1 MEEKSRTEYSAI
13 NTTVALISRIIAI
26 LMGFVTRV
34 VFTHVLNEN
43 YVGINGLFTDILNV
57 LSLTELGVG
66 TAITYALYVPI
77 AQKDRK
83 KQQQLMR
90 MYQNFYRATALCVM
104 VVGFALIPFM
114 DVLMKNRPDV
124 DHLILIY
131 LLYLSNSVLSYLLVY
146 KRTLIDAHQMNYIVL
161 VYQTIFLLIQDVCQI
176 IVLLV
181 TRNFILFLSIYII
194 CTVLSNIAISWKAD
208 KLFPYLKEPC
218 HDKMGREEKKSIY
231 KNIRAMMMHKLGNVI
246 VNNTD
251 NLLISSFIG
260 VVSVGIYSNYYL
272 VIGSVR
278 QVLDQIFQGITAS
291 VGNLGATEDSDAI
304 KNVFDIA
311 FFIGQWLYGFAAI
324 CLFELLNP
332 FIEIAFG
339 KNYLFSKEIV
349 LILCINFYING
360 TRKAALTFRDSM
372 GLFWFDRYKA
382 IVEAVLN
389 LVISLVL
396 VSKFG
401 TFGVFAGTFFSTMLT
416 SVWVEPYV
424 LYRHRLNRSPY
435 RFYLQY
441 FIYALGIGAA
451 WLITDVICG
460 MVQGNVM
467 VQLVVR
473 LGICVVIPNVLLL
486 LFYFRKQEFQK
497 VIRIAKRI
505 IKNRRPVHGT
515 TVE

>member
-1 MEEKSRTEYSAI
+1 MPVRSD
-13 NTTVALISRIIAI
+13 L
-26 LMGFVTRV
+26 
-34 VFTHVLNEN
+34 
-43 YVGINGLFTDILNV
+43 
-57 LSLTELGVG
+57 
-66 TAITYALYVPI
+66 
-77 AQKDRK
+77 
-83 KQQQLMR
+83 
-90 MYQNFYRATALCVM
+90 
-104 VVGFALIPFM
+104 
-114 DVLMKNRPDV
+114 
-124 DHLILIY
+124 
-131 LLYLSNSVLSYLLVY
+131 
-146 KRTLIDAHQMNYIVL
+146 
-161 VYQTIFLLIQDVCQI
+161 QDMS
-176 IVLLV
+176 
-181 TRNFILFLSIYII
+181 TYII

-218 HDKMGREEKKSIY
+218 YEKMGREEKKSIY
-231 KNIRAMMMHKLGNVI
+231 RNIRAMMMHKIGNVI

-251 NLLISSFIG
+251 NLLISSFVG

-311 FFIGQWLYGFAAI
+311 FFIGQWLYGFTAI

-332 FIEIAFG
+332 FVEIAFG
-339 KNYLFSKEIV
+339 KNYLFTKEIV
-349 LILCINFYING
+349 LILCINFFING

-401 TFGVFAGTFFSTMLT
+401 TFGVFAGTFLSTMLT

-424 LYRHRLNRSPY
+424 LYRHRLNRSPLG
-435 RFYLQY
+435 FYLQY
-441 FIYALGIGAA
+441 FIYALGIGLV
-451 WLITDVICG
+451 WLITDGICRI
-460 MVQGNVM
+460 VPGNVI
-467 VQLVVR
+467 VQFVAR
-473 LGICVVIPNVLLL
+473 LGICIFIPNVLLL
-486 LFYFRKQEFQK
+486 LLYFRKKEFQK
-497 VIRIAKRI
+497 VIGIAQRI
-505 IKNRRPVHGT
+505 IKNRRQVHGT

>member
-1 MEEKSRTEYSAI
+1 MGKKSRTEYSAI

-66 TAITYALYVPI
+66 TAITYALYLPI
-77 AQKDRK
+77 AQKDTK
-83 KQQQLMR
+83 KQQQLMW
-90 MYQNFYRATALCVM
+90 MYQNFYRATALCVT
-104 VVGFALIPFM
+104 VVGLALIPFM

-218 HDKMGREEKKSIY
+218 HEKMGREEKKSIY
-231 KNIRAMMMHKLGNVI
+231 RNIRAMMMHKIGNVI

-251 NLLISSFIG
+251 NLLISSFVG

-332 FIEIAFG
+332 FVEIAFG
-339 KNYLFSKEIV
+339 KNYLFTKEIV
-349 LILCINFYING
+349 LILCINFFING

-382 IVEAVLN
+382 IVEAILN

-396 VSKFG
+396 VSRFG

-441 FIYALGIGAA
+441 SIYTLGIGVA
-451 WLITDVICG
+451 WLITDVVCG
-460 MVQGNVM
+460 MVQGNVI

>member
-1 MEEKSRTEYSAI
+1 M
-13 NTTVALISRIIAI
+13 
-26 LMGFVTRV
+26 
-34 VFTHVLNEN
+34 
-43 YVGINGLFTDILNV
+43 
-57 LSLTELGVG
+57 
-66 TAITYALYVPI
+66 
-77 AQKDRK
+77 
-83 KQQQLMR
+83 
-90 MYQNFYRATALCVM
+90 
-104 VVGFALIPFM
+104 
-114 DVLMKNRPDV
+114 
-124 DHLILIY
+124 
-131 LLYLSNSVLSYLLVY
+131 
-146 KRTLIDAHQMNYIVL
+146 

-218 HDKMGREEKKSIY
+218 CEKMGREEKKSIY
-231 KNIRAMMMHKLGNVI
+231 RNIRAMMMHKIGNVI

-251 NLLISSFIG
+251 NLLISSFVG

-311 FFIGQWLYGFAAI
+311 FFIGQWLYGFTAI

-332 FIEIAFG
+332 FVEIAFG
-339 KNYLFSKEIV
+339 KNYLFTKEIV
-349 LILCINFYING
+349 LILCINFFING

-401 TFGVFAGTFFSTMLT
+401 TFGVFAGTFISTMLT

-424 LYRHRLNRSPY
+424 LYRHRLNRSPLG
-435 RFYLQY
+435 FYLQY
-441 FIYALGIGAA
+441 FIYALGIGLV
-451 WLITDVICG
+451 WLITDGICRI
-460 MVQGNVM
+460 VPGNVI
-467 VQLVVR
+467 VQFVAR
-473 LGICVVIPNVLLL
+473 LGICIFIPNVLLL
-486 LFYFRKQEFQK
+486 LLYFRKKEFQK
-497 VIRIAKRI
+497 VIGIAQRI
-505 IKNRRPVHGT
+505 IKNRRQVHGT